1 MQAPILRLAAIART
15 RAKASRKIAAR
26 VLLDDDF
33 PIKVG
38 VGILQMGG
46 TRSQNREARATI
58 GARHRSRVE
67 AARVVD
73 ARLNDES
80 SRLVVRA
87 AIVSGG
93 TTVGKD
99 HRLPRWTSDQ
109 IDGAG
114 RIENGVDVGGGPR
127 RGGSVALHGSAS
139 KVNRYA
145 RLSDILIVKLQTSLG
160 DGVAIRRQRICRR
173 IERISRPI
181 PLSRI
186 AAHKR
191 RRVQE
196 PPIVKNIEPHA
207 INHRWVHGPR

>member
-114 RIENGVDVGGGPR
+114 GIQDR
-127 RGGSVALHGSAS
+127 REARSCRSGTVALHGSAS

-160 DGVAIRRQRICRR
+160 DGVAVRRQRICRR

-207 INHRWVHGPR
+207 INHRWVHAPR